1 VFGRQKGFVP
11 YVAPENGQTY
21 QLPVDLGPETPVFD
35 HVDIPFWYDGPQHRH
50 LSAGF
55 GPYALTRLVTE
66 TSGIYFATHMTTMKG
81 FSPEGS
87 FDAENLK
94 PFEPEY
100 HFGTPEDYLRDL
112 EKHPLRM
119 AVIKAA
125 QISRT
130 VKTEGTPAMELRVT
144 PASFKAQAQEAQKTV
159 AKSGYFLN
167 QILSAFPPGIEK
179 ALDSEPS
186 PRWRMTFCLA
196 YGRLLAQ
203 KSRCLEYNLALA
215 EMANSLTVQD
225 VASKSNHWIFQPDTK
240 LNFATSQRRE
250 AELAEQLLK
259 RVVEEAPGT
268 PWAVLAERELRN
280 PFGIRVI
287 QRFIPPPPPRPPA
300 SNNPPE
306 PKPQLLLAPPPPQK
320 SPPPKPQ
327 PKPLQPVLPRL

>member
-1 VFGRQKGFVP
+1 
-11 YVAPENGQTY
+11 
-21 QLPVDLGPETPVFD
+21 
-35 HVDIPFWYDGPQHRH
+35 
-50 LSAGF
+50 
-55 GPYALTRLVTE
+55 
-66 TSGIYFATHMTTMKG
+66 
-81 FSPEGS
+81 
-87 FDAENLK
+87 
-94 PFEPEY
+94 
-100 HFGTPEDYLRDL
+100 
-112 EKHPLRM
+112 
-119 AVIKAA
+119 
-125 QISRT
+125 
-130 VKTEGTPAMELRVT
+130 
-144 PASFKAQAQEAQKTV
+144 
-159 AKSGYFLN
+159 
-167 QILSAFPPGIEK
+167 
-179 ALDSEPS
+179 
-186 PRWRMTFCLA
+186 MTFCLA

-327 PKPLQPVLPRL
+327 PKPIQPVLPRL